1 MQLQGKSGGENM
13 CYKCVKMTLKKRGF
27 ARIFAI
33 LLFALICAA
42 AAIYAPAANAATDA
56 EAVDPYGIPEGSEAL
71 ITYERYQSGILG
83 FQYSLTLDEAHKN
96 PETLARAADLMNRD
110 YGDRGWTAEAD
121 ADGSAIFLTLTFD
134 SFTEYYIAA
143 GITGFDP
150 PDDGDDEGI
159 TTRETPFYIYTTNE
173 MQTVFAEKDGTPVEY
188 LETVAAACGVFPE
201 KLHYRYFYA
210 TKYKKS
216 FTSNA
221 DTVVETNDLKLH
233 IFDIP
238 RSDLG
243 KKISITSRNPN
254 ADNWYY
260 LVIGIGGTVAVA
272 TGIVIAVIYFKKKE
286 N

>member
-1 MQLQGKSGGENM
+1 
-13 CYKCVKMTLKKRGF
+13 MTLKKRGF

-42 AAIYAPAANAATDA
+42 AAIYSFPAAHAATDA
-56 EAVDPYGIPEGSEAL
+56 EPVNPYGIPEGSAAL
-71 ITYERYQSGILG
+71 ITYERYQTGILG
-83 FQYSLTLDEAHKN
+83 FQYALTLDEQHKN
-96 PETLARAADLMNRD
+96 PETLSRAAELMNRD
-110 YGDRGWTAEAD
+110 YGERGWTAEAET
-121 ADGSAIFLTLTFD
+121 DGSAIFLTLTFD

-201 KLHYRYFYA
+201 KVHYRYFYA
-210 TKYKKS
+210 TKYKNS

-221 DTVVETNDLKLH
+221 DAVLNYDEFKLH
-233 IFDIP
+233 IFDVQ
-238 RSDLG
+238 RDNLDR
-243 KKISITSRNPN
+243 KISITSRNPN
-254 ADNWYY
+254 AENWYY
-260 LVIGIGGTVAVA
+260 LIIGIGGSVAIA
-272 TGIVIAVIYFKKKE
+272 TGIVVAVNYYKKKE

>member
-1 MQLQGKSGGENM
+1 
-13 CYKCVKMTLKKRGF
+13 MTLKKRGF
-27 ARIFAI
+27 AKFFAI

-56 EAVDPYGIPEGSEAL
+56 EEVNPYAIPEGSAAL
-71 ITYERYQSGILG
+71 ITYERYQTGILG
-83 FQYSLTLDEAHKN
+83 FQYSLTLDGEHKN
-96 PETLARAADLMNRD
+96 PDNLARAAELMNLD
-110 YGDRGWTAEAD
+110 YGSRGWTAEAET
-121 ADGSAIFLTLTFD
+121 DGSAIYLSLTFD

-159 TTRETPFYIYTTNE
+159 STRVTPFFIYTTNE
-173 MQTVFAEKDGTPVEY
+173 SETVFAEKEGTPVAF
-188 LETVAAACGVFPE
+188 LETVALACGVVPE
-201 KLHYRYFYA
+201 RVHYRYFYA
-210 TKYKKS
+210 TKYKNS

-238 RSDLG
+238 RDNLG
-243 KKISITSRNPN
+243 KKVSVTSRNPN
-254 ADNWYY
+254 ADSWYFV
-260 LVIGIGGTVAVA
+260 VIGIGGAVAIATGITVAVN
-272 TGIVIAVIYFKKKE
+272 YRKKKE